1 MTKAASV
8 LLVFVGFSVFM
19 VGCVTCQ
26 NGNRTCCKECWENTD
41 FQSNVSR
48 SQSCEVTDMRNAL
61 FSSVGHAIHLAG
73 QRLVVHYWTLLR
85 CYTCASEHQGTQ
97 NIKQNNNNMQI

>member
-1 MTKAASV
+1 MLQGMLGKHGLPKQRAEV
-8 LLVFVGFSVFM
+8 P
-19 VGCVTCQ
+19 
-26 NGNRTCCKECWENTD
+26 
-41 FQSNVSR
+41 
-48 SQSCEVTDMRNAL
+48 SCDVTDMRNAL

-85 CYTCASEHQGTQ
+85 CYTCASEYQGTQ